1 MDEPGWAWE
10 ECIGIDADANAD
22 AGAATA
28 AQVAG
33 DTDISPACAM
43 QSQRPEKPEGSARS
57 GYRKQRRIQ
66 EKQVINALDEVLPP
80 CASKLSRLISKE
92 R

>member
-33 DTDISPACAM
+33 DTAQLACAM

-80 CASKLSRLISKE
+80 CASRPPRLTSKE

>member
-1 MDEPGWAWE
+1 MDEPGWAGE

-33 DTDISPACAM
+33 DTAQLACAM

>member
-10 ECIGIDADANAD
+10 ECIDD

-33 DTDISPACAM
+33 DTALLACAM
-43 QSQRPEKPEGSARS
+43 ESQGPEKPEGSARS